1 MHTDADGGT
10 HTHTEAMTSN
20 PGDMLFMATMRIL
33 NPTAIRQAELR
44 ALHPFGATDRIGLL
58 HNHSPHFDRLA
69 AALPE
74 ALQPALQARVVKT
87 YRKERYSSG
96 APESM
101 LQRLSTDYDLAITGM
116 AA

>member
-1 MHTDADGGT
+1 
-10 HTHTEAMTSN
+10 
-20 PGDMLFMATMRIL
+20 MATMRIL
-33 NPTAIRQAELR
+33 NPTAVRQAEPR
-44 ALHPFGATDRIGLL
+44 ALTPFGAANRIGLL

-74 ALQPALQARVVKT
+74 VLPPALHARVVKT
-87 YRKERYSSG
+87 YQKERYSSG

-101 LQRLSTDYDLAITGM
+101 LKTLSSDYDLAITGM